1 VLRRDI
7 PRGLAAVV
15 LRCLAKAPAGRPQ
28 SYAELA
34 DLLRPYA
41 SAEELPSPLGP
52 RLIAW
57 IADSVIVSIL
67 IWLLASSAW
76 MVGASFG
83 SSVTPLRLSA
93 LSWLAPVIYFFIMEG
108 CWGASVGKRF
118 IGLRVTSQTD
128 DRWWLRI
135 GVRTAVFHVPTV
147 VPALFFIAATRGSTV
162 PGVVYTT
169 NAARH
174 GWNWNAPPDAVLSLV
189 LTILLFS
196 TARRANGWTGVH
208 ERLTGTRVVER
219 SMCRPVA
226 SATPKAPPA
235 DRLPSLTSLRRVGPY
250 AVRTLIGETGAG
262 RLFVGIDPIL
272 RRHVWIHEVAPG
284 TPPVSATRRDVSRPG
299 RLYWLAGRRSDTE
312 NWDAFEAPAG
322 EPLQSDS
329 APAAPRTSDWREVHR
344 SLSSLTVELDASVR
358 EGMDIRPTLAHVWKR
373 ADGNLV
379 LLDFP
384 WPPLF
389 ASNANQH
396 LGPVELLAAVSSQL
410 VAPGMKPGAPLSSTT
425 LLDRLSSGTPPPL
438 ADVKAEFLR
447 LASIP
452 SRPSRIR
459 RALPIAMAAMPVAIP
474 ILAVTVM
481 VPYFARSFQVEL
493 LMWMTWITESGDD
506 AKFKTPEQRIAAEQ
520 YVAAHFGAQL
530 TSDEFWNTQ
539 APQMTP
545 FADMR
550 RKAAEIAARYPAVS
564 TDELARASAV
574 VAPQIQEAANW
585 RANFP
590 TGREALRGFLAS
602 GIASLPVL
610 FVIVCGL
617 ISALTVPGGLV
628 TRGLGHA
635 VVRRDGREIGRVRSA
650 FRLLIAWSPAIA
662 WMAYV
667 GIPMFGA
674 VRELSPAATYAV
686 SGLALMSMVAGALW
700 TIAAPARGP
709 HDHIAGTWV
718 VSR

>member
-1 VLRRDI
+1 
-7 PRGLAAVV
+7 
-15 LRCLAKAPAGRPQ
+15 
-28 SYAELA
+28 
-34 DLLRPYA
+34 
-41 SAEELPSPLGP
+41 
-52 RLIAW
+52 
-57 IADSVIVSIL
+57 
-67 IWLLASSAW
+67 
-76 MVGASFG
+76 
-83 SSVTPLRLSA
+83 
-93 LSWLAPVIYFFIMEG
+93 
-108 CWGASVGKRF
+108 
-118 IGLRVTSQTD
+118 
-128 DRWWLRI
+128 
-135 GVRTAVFHVPTV
+135 
-147 VPALFFIAATRGSTV
+147 
-162 PGVVYTT
+162 
-169 NAARH
+169 
-174 GWNWNAPPDAVLSLV
+174 
-189 LTILLFS
+189 
-196 TARRANGWTGVH
+196 
-208 ERLTGTRVVER
+208 
-219 SMCRPVA
+219 
-226 SATPKAPPA
+226 
-235 DRLPSLTSLRRVGPY
+235 
-250 AVRTLIGETGAG
+250 
-262 RLFVGIDPIL
+262 
-272 RRHVWIHEVAPG
+272 
-284 TPPVSATRRDVSRPG
+284 
-299 RLYWLAGRRSDTE
+299 
-312 NWDAFEAPAG
+312 
-322 EPLQSDS
+322 
-329 APAAPRTSDWREVHR
+329 
-344 SLSSLTVELDASVR
+344 
-358 EGMDIRPTLAHVWKR
+358 
-373 ADGNLV
+373 
-379 LLDFP
+379 
-384 WPPLF
+384 
-389 ASNANQH
+389 
-396 LGPVELLAAVSSQL
+396 
-410 VAPGMKPGAPLSSTT
+410 MKPGAPLSSTT

-650 FRLLIAWSPAIA
+650 LRLLIAWSPAIA

-667 GIPMFGA
+667 GIPMFGQ
-674 VRELSPAATYAV
+674 VREMSPAATYAV

-709 HDHIAGTWV
+709 HDRIAGTWV